1 MFSIENKRKLLKKK
15 IYKYLS
21 NDKSNFEDI
30 ANYIRRN
37 RFILSRIN
45 NKTFDILTFT
55 IENIKYQNKSTRR
68 LIEFIYDEFQYE
80 NINYTIVLKNI
91 TKTPLFSAIVRNN
104 LNIANYLIS
113 LNAKIYYIN
122 NKHLNII
129 EYINKYYLEKKV
141 NGRIINFI
149 FDKINQIENNENE
162 KDIKK
167 EICRN
172 IKRSLFKSVPTY
184 IENKKIDFL
193 KSIFHCY
200 SKNDNTK
207 FNRYEYITDLLN
219 AYKNKIPLTNNQI
232 FQCLNKVKYHFKICQ
247 DWYKKVIV
255 TLDEDTIKKKKLTFT
270 KTVNYEVLKFLLLY
284 EIDKNEAILKRI
296 NRNLIYEAIIQDY
309 RYNLNLDK
317 NLNIFKEFL
326 EIDLNNN
333 HYETFE
339 NNLKLLKYSNK
350 YFLIT
355 IIMNTIK
362 KKKAFLNEIKFYEV
376 IICYIKKNNLKG
388 IEEILKWI
396 VFFEE
401 VVLSESNVNDIL
413 IKLIEYFYKD
423 EKNENLKSF
432 DRILNIL
439 FENKIFNPNIDFE
452 NIIKV
457 CIKNRKI
464 YLINKIIISIKHSL
478 PKEIIKNIKF
488 EKILLEL
495 IKNVDIT
502 YDIFHLLWNLIFH
515 TQNIDLEQFKFE
527 EIIISAT
534 NNYIIGKQIIQGI
547 LINLKNINNNNYII
561 NLEKQIIN
569 MYENNKIDKKYYK
582 IIKGNLKL
590 NKNKNKNLNVY
601 INKKGKVNIEDKFN
615 NSKVIDKPLNI
626 IKFNTDIGNNI
637 QLKINTYDNNNNN
650 NNYNFNNN
658 NYNIYNN
665 NNYFILHLYLLVY
678 I

>member
-1 MFSIENKRKLLKKK
+1 MFN
-15 IYKYLS
+15 
-21 NDKSNFEDI
+21 I

-37 RFILSRIN
+37 RFILSEIN

-55 IENIKYQNKSTRR
+55 IENIKYQNKSTRK

-80 NINYTIVLKNI
+80 NINYTIVFKNI
-91 TKTPLFSAIVRNN
+91 TKTPL
-104 LNIANYLIS
+104 L
-113 LNAKIYYIN
+113 
-122 NKHLNII
+122 
-129 EYINKYYLEKKV
+129 
-141 NGRIINFI
+141 
-149 FDKINQIENNENE
+149 
-162 KDIKK
+162 
-167 EICRN
+167 
-172 IKRSLFKSVPTY
+172 
-184 IENKKIDFL
+184 
-193 KSIFHCY
+193 
-200 SKNDNTK
+200 
-207 FNRYEYITDLLN
+207 YEYITDLLN

-232 FQCLNKVKYHFKICQ
+232 FQCLNQVKYHFKICQ
-247 DWYKKVIV
+247 DWYEKVIV
-255 TLDEDTIKKKKLTFT
+255 TLDEDTIIKNKLTFT

-284 EIDKNEAILKRI
+284 EKDKNEAILKRI

-333 HYETFE
+333 HYKTFE
-339 NNLKLLKYSNK
+339 NNLKLIKYSNK

-362 KKKAFLNEIKFYEV
+362 KQR
-376 IICYIKKNNLKG
+376 

-396 VFFEE
+396 VYFEE
-401 VVLSESNVNDIL
+401 VVLSKSNVNDIL

-464 YLINKIIISIKHSL
+464 YLINKIIISTKHSL

-502 YDIFHLLWNLIFH
+502 YDIFHLLWNLIFNN
-515 TQNIDLEQFKFE
+515 QNIDLEQFKFE
-527 EIIISAT
+527 EIIVSDT
-534 NNYIIGKQIIQGI
+534 NNYIIGKQIIQI
-547 LINLKNINNNNYII
+547 AKRKII
-561 NLEKQIIN
+561 SSSYEVSKPPRFCVTLYTYPNQTKSLYNRVTN
-569 MYENNKIDKKYYK
+569 MYENNKINKKYYK

-626 IKFNTDIGNNI
+626 TKFNTGIGNNI
-637 QLKINTYDNNNNN
+637 QLKMNTYDNNNNNN